1 MNKPGGESWERVDS
15 DLEFFVQSFTDF
27 DVLDVSDVPDVPDFL
42 DVLDVTD
49 GPSSK

>member
-15 DLEFFVQSFTDF
+15 DLEFVVQSFPDF
-27 DVLDVSDVPDVPDFL
+27 DVLDVPDVPDVL
-42 DVLDVTD
+42 DVPDVTD